1 VFEDRRARFAPLLA
15 MYPKP
20 PRPSTWL
27 SLWLCASVGAAWFF
41 PALRSSAASQR
52 NLHTLLIA
60 PEAHGSIRV
69 HRFRLPVA
77 GLHVGV
83 VDLGYKTP
91 LGDVLGD
98 ADLVINGGYW
108 GWIDERRRT
117 LIGLLVNGGK
127 QLSPLRE
134 VLKGGVLTLHEGRAS
149 IRGSHGYTLP
159 QNADLALQCRPRL
172 VVDRGVWKGLNS
184 TTHAART
191 AACVRDGGTTL
202 DMYVTDPE
210 GQGTTLEALARWL
223 LSEGCDHALN
233 LDGGPSTAAAFH
245 ERGQVVRLGSGE
257 RLPYALRFHY

>member
-1 VFEDRRARFAPLLA
+1 

-27 SLWLCASVGAAWFF
+27 SLWLCASVGVAWFL
-41 PALRSSAASQR
+41 PPLRSSAVSQR

-60 PEAHGSIRV
+60 PPAHGSVHI

-77 GLHVGV
+77 GLHVSV
-83 VDLGYKTP
+83 VDLDYTRV
-91 LGDVLGD
+91 LGDVLGG

-117 LIGLLVNGGK
+117 MIGLLVNSGK

-134 VLKGGVLTLHEGRAS
+134 VLKGGVLTLQGGRAS
-149 IRGSHGYTLP
+149 IAASHGYTLP
-159 QNADLALQCRPRL
+159 HNADLALQCRPRL
-172 VVDRGVWKGLNS
+172 VVDRGVWPGLNS
-184 TTHAART
+184 STQAART
-191 AACVRDGGTTL
+191 AACVRDGGATL
-202 DMYVTDPE
+202 DMYVTDPD
-210 GQGTTLEALARWL
+210 GQGMTLDALARWL

-245 ERGQVVRLGSGE
+245 ERGEVVRLGAGE
-257 RLPYALRFHY
+257 HLPYALRFHY